1 MNDINLYDIVVVGT
15 TNYTSE
21 NTNMEILLR
30 VQELVFQYPV

>member
-1 MNDINLYDIVVVGT
+1 MNDINLYDIVDVGT

-30 VQELVFQYPV
+30 VQELVFQHPV